1 MISPSA
7 LVGGQQPKLLGV
19 SPNVNSPAKTASPFQ
34 LDTTTNTPAATPA
47 PAKLQ
52 ADTVVGA
59 LASIAQ
65 VLTLLATKTTGTPL
79 INANAAGS
87 GPALLTN
94 GGVPSTFNTT
104 TDPSQKTRLDG
115 TLAKVANDP
124 EGSVLLQKAIAKGY
138 TIEVGDPNAAGVA
151 QADLDEEADAGGQ
164 VNGLTLPDKKKI
176 IINPN
181 APDFDKT
188 VVHELVHAASDGDGN
203 SQQEEGFADVIGFRV
218 YNRIDGVAPPG
229 SEQSIFNAKIQS
241 YPNLQATNGILDTL
255 AQLGLKGFSA

>member
-1 MISPSA
+1 MTAPSA
-7 LVGGQQPKLLGV
+7 LVGQLPKLLSV
-19 SPNVNSPAKTASPFQ
+19 TPTANSPAKAASSPFQ
-34 LDTTTNTPAATPA
+34 LDTTSSPPAPA

-52 ADTVVGA
+52 TDTVVGA

-65 VLTLLATKTTGTPL
+65 VLTLLATKSTATPL
-79 INANAAGS
+79 INANATGG
-87 GPALLTN
+87 GPTLLTN
-94 GGVPSTFNTT
+94 GGGVPSTFNTT
-104 TDPSQKTRLDG
+104 ADPTQKTRLDG

-138 TIEVGDPNAAGVA
+138 TIEVGDPNAAGAA

-164 VNGLTLPDKKKI
+164 VNGITLPDKKKI
-176 IINPN
+176 VINPN

-188 VVHELVHAASDGDGN
+188 VVHELVHAATDGDGN

-218 YNRIDGVAPPG
+218 YNRIDGVALPG
-229 SEQSIFNAKIQS
+229 SEQSIFNTKIQS